1 MRTEFSIP
9 GTCCQRWGLAESP
22 ETLFYCLLLLP
33 FYFGSTSNVIQ
44 YFQWPRSILEV
55 TPDEKRKQNP
65 PSPPVGMITFLSAGF
80 AHCCKALTCCTGV
93 LGVSER
99 SISRGRVC
107 AWIIGA
113 LLWKPVGK
121 IPGKAEAVILVVQ
134 G

>member
-1 MRTEFSIP
+1 MATFHP
-9 GTCCQRWGLAESP
+9 GSDTRRE
-22 ETLFYCLLLLP
+22 
-33 FYFGSTSNVIQ
+33 
-44 YFQWPRSILEV
+44 
-55 TPDEKRKQNP
+55 EKAKSSQ
-65 PSPPVGMITFLSAGF
+65 PSSRDDNILSAGF

-121 IPGKAEAVILVVQ
+121 IPGKAEVVILVVQ